1 MGRTASYM
9 AHGSQVACI
18 FGRSLTLPEARRR
31 MANHVASLTS
41 GLAITPHEDTLVM
54 IGELA
59 VAIREAEAHAPAND
73 GDFDPTNPPAARSAA
88 PQLTEI
94 AA

>member
-1 MGRTASYM
+1 MTRTASYM
-9 AHGSQVACI
+9 AHGNTVACI
-18 FGRSLTLPEARRR
+18 FGRPLTLPEARRR
-31 MANHVASLTS
+31 MDNHLASLIS
-41 GLAITPHEDTLVM
+41 GNAITSHDDTLVM

-73 GDFDPTNPPAARSAA
+73 DGDFTPPPAARSAA
-88 PQLTEI
+88 PHALEI

>member
-1 MGRTASYM
+1 MARTATYM
-9 AHGSQVACI
+9 AHGSQVVCL
-18 FGRSLTLPEARRR
+18 FNRPMTLPEARRR

-41 GLAITPHEDTLVM
+41 GLAITPHEDTERM
-54 IGELA
+54 IHDLA

-73 GDFDPTNPPAARSAA
+73 DGDFTPPPAARSAA
-88 PQLTEI
+88 PNALEI

>member
-1 MGRTASYM
+1 MPRTASYM
-9 AHGSQVACI
+9 AHGSTVACI
-18 FGRSLTLPEARRR
+18 FGRPLSLPEARRR
-31 MANHVASLTS
+31 MDNHLASLTS
-41 GLAITPHEDTLVM
+41 GNAITSHDDTLVM

-73 GDFDPTNPPAARSAA
+73 DGDFTPPPAARSAA
-88 PQLTEI
+88 PAERI